1 MNITNTDV
9 FNFEGAIRG
18 MRQPLQSHNKSDSY
32 WKNSHSYVIGENDL
46 ALAKRL
52 IKAGPEH
59 RKFARQI
66 FVCADITAPLYLFKE
81 IDTYKISS
89 TANSTSTM
97 HKLASTPITLD
108 CFEMGDCDDCSKEIW
123 DILIPQLEQL
133 RQKYNE
139 TKEKKYWKE
148 LIRAL
153 PESWLQTRTWTA
165 NYEVLYN
172 IYNQRKG
179 HKLIEWEYIRRWIA
193 ELPYF
198 KELFIEE

>member
-1 MNITNTDV
+1 MKIERDNV
-9 FNFEGAIRG
+9 FNFEGAILG
-18 MRQPLQSHNKSDSY
+18 MRNPLASWSKSDSY
-32 WKNSHSYVIGENDL
+32 WKNAHSYVIGENDL

-52 IKAGPEH
+52 IKAGGEH

-66 FVCADITAPLYLFKE
+66 FVSADITAPLYIFKE
-81 IDTYKISS
+81 IDTYKIGT

-108 CFEMGDCDDCSKEIW
+108 CFEVDDLDECSKEIW
-123 DILIPQLEQL
+123 DMLLPQLEQL

-148 LIRAL
+148 LVRLL

-179 HKLIEWEYIRRWIA
+179 HKLVEWEYIRSWIA
-193 ELPYF
+193 DLPYF
-198 KELFIEE
+198 KELFIDE